1 MMYQDLRTE
10 GNSVSLKDYLNSI
23 RAHRLLILL
32 SGLLG
37 LALALW
43 FTGTRTPSYEAES
56 SVVLGPTM
64 VGSTNENPRAP
75 ALEREMAIVGSDIV
89 AEAVA
94 ARVPERDVDQLLE
107 ELDVLFVPE
116 SEILT
121 IQATDIDPSVAAEI
135 ANAFAESYVEFTEQ
149 TAIDLVDSERI
160 ILVAQSEAA
169 LAKVNEFAVELER
182 LDVLQTAIDIDID
195 ISVAARR
202 QESLKISQDRAIV
215 QSQYGLALTDSRD
228 LANELAKVERQMAT
242 REQSARVL
250 VLAEEPDGPKGPSN
264 GLVLIALTSIA
275 LLGGVVAAIVRDSI
289 DITARDE
296 STIATALQTR
306 VLGHIPVLPLQ
317 SRRGPGAI
325 VMRSN
330 AQSIGSQRVRE
341 AFRRLRSAVQFLSI
355 VQEDEGAMVIAATSA
370 FPSEG
375 KSVVASNLAVAL
387 AQNGARV
394 ALVNADLRRPSLERL
409 FDVPNS
415 ETGLSLYLAGEAE
428 LEPTQIKDVRGLWIL
443 TAGPIPNN
451 PAELLGSENFALMI
465 QTLRGELDY
474 VIVDCP
480 PVLSAADPLAI
491 AKHVDGFVVIVDSST
506 TETPDLVRTEA
517 EITGA
522 GGTLAGAIL
531 NRDGQDAG
539 SWLNRGKHSYY
550 RN

>member
-1 MMYQDLRTE
+1 MMYQDLQTDD
-10 GNSVSLKDYLNSI
+10 NSVGLKDYLNSI

-32 SGLLG
+32 AGLLG

-43 FTGTRTPSYEAES
+43 FTGTRTPSYEAEA

-64 VGSTNENPRAP
+64 VGSTNENARAP
-75 ALEREMAIVGSDIV
+75 VLEREMAIVGSDVV
-89 AEAVA
+89 ARAVA
-94 ARVPERDVDQLLE
+94 TKVPERDVDELLE

-116 SEILT
+116 SEVLT
-121 IQATDIDPSVAAEI
+121 IQATDVDPSVAADI
-135 ANAFAESYVEFTEQ
+135 ANAFAESYVKFTED
-149 TAIDLVDSERI
+149 TAINLVDSERV
-160 ILVAQSEAA
+160 ILVTQSEAA
-169 LAKVNEFAVELER
+169 LATAKDLAIELER
-182 LDVLQTAIDIDID
+182 LEELQTAIDVAIDL
-195 ISVAARR
+195 SVSARR
-202 QESLKISQDRAIV
+202 QESLKLAQERAIV

-228 LANELAKVERQMAT
+228 LGNALAKAERQMAT
-242 REQSARVL
+242 REPSARVL

-264 GLVLIALTSIA
+264 GLILVALTSIA
-275 LLGGVVAAIVRDSI
+275 LLGGIVAAIVLDSI

-296 STIATALQTR
+296 STIANALRTR
-306 VLGHIPVLPLQ
+306 VIGHIPVLPLQ

-325 VMRSN
+325 VMRST

-355 VQEDEGAMVIAATSA
+355 VEEDEGAMVIATTSA

-428 LEPTQIKDVRGLWIL
+428 IEPTQIKDVRGLWIL
-443 TAGPIPNN
+443 TAGPVPDN

-465 QTLRGELDY
+465 QTLRSELDY
-474 VIVDCP
+474 VIIDCP

-491 AKHVDGFVVIVDSST
+491 AKHVDGFVVIVDSRT
-506 TETPDLVRTEA
+506 TEIPDLVRTEA
-517 EITGA
+517 EISGA
-522 GGTLAGAIL
+522 GGNLAGAIL